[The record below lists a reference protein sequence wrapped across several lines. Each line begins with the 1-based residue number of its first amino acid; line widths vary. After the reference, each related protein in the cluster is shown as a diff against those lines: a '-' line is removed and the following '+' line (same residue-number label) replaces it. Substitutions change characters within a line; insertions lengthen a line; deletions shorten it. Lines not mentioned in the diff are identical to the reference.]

1 MSDIR
6 FACPHCNQHI
16 ACDADYSD
24 SSIECPACGSSM
36 VVPRLSAGGAD
47 HSGMVLVA
55 STPSPK
61 HTAPERLNTLRGWT
75 EEEWAQ
81 HSRMIGE
88 GNSGEAPH
96 WVLSLVVTII
106 ISFILRINHAG
117 AASIITCLVLG
128 AAICGVLMAK
138 QRRSA
143 GAYVVLKG
151 VGIVVALCLLLP
163 VVSLAILFIGCMAC
177 R

>member
-6 FACPHCNQHI
+6 FACPYCHQHI

-24 SSIECPACGSSM
+24 SSIDCPACGSSM
-36 VVPRLSAGGAD
+36 VVPRLSNSGSD
-47 HSGMVLVA
+47 HPAMVLVA

-61 HTAPERLNTLRGWT
+61 HIAPERMDTLRGWT

-81 HSRMIGE
+81 HLRKIGE
-88 GNSGEAPH
+88 GNTGEAPH
-96 WVLSLVVTII
+96 WALSLVVTII
-106 ISFILRINHAG
+106 ILFILRINHAG
-117 AASIITCLVLG
+117 AGSIIACLILG
-128 AAICGVLMAK
+128 AAISGVLMAK
-138 QRRSA
+138 QRSSA

-151 VGIVVALCLLLP
+151 LGIGVALCLLLP
-163 VVSLAILFIGCMAC
+163 VVALAILFIGCMAC